1 MVALNDREKRLATIT
16 GLIALIGVLYIGFK
30 MYTNSVIGTESDT
43 PQFEDLYTKINN
55 VESQKEK
62 NLAYRKRIGNLNG
75 RFVSSDEMY
84 QVLYVLE
91 QVAGKSGV
99 SLKRQDPQI
108 NQRARPLPR
117 LDINMALEG
126 KFENL
131 IKFLDNLRKADFVVM
146 PVSLKTS
153 LREKDKPELSIQMTV
168 MTYLLDAERKEQ
180 ITNISIAR
188 GEQ

>member
-84 QVLYVLE
+84 QCFMC
-91 QVAGKSGV
+91 SN
-99 SLKRQDPQI
+99 R
-108 NQRARPLPR
+108 LPVR
-117 LDINMALEG
+117 
-126 KFENL
+126 
-131 IKFLDNLRKADFVVM
+131 VV
-146 PVSLKTS
+146 
-153 LREKDKPELSIQMTV
+153 
-168 MTYLLDAERKEQ
+168 
-180 ITNISIAR
+180 
-188 GEQ
+188 